1 MLNRFPNVERSD
13 YLLMKKIFLAS
24 FMILALGPWFFGDY
38 ISGMYGDLMVQVK
51 SGLWMLENKQLLLN
65 DVFSWH
71 EDLNWCPHE
80 IGFYLLSGFTYKI
93 GGAYGCILLSCVS
106 ILCLCCLF
114 YRENGKHSLLSLVLS
129 VLLFGVNTGV
139 AVLYNTRPYIIST
152 PLMFGLMISIWNKTE
167 AKKCGVYFCI
177 CSLIMAWFHGG
188 MIPLL
193 FVIYAV
199 GVLIDLVYKD
209 FKRVRCLFGFLLVG
223 FLLSLCSPIGVETWT
238 YAATQSQATD
248 VWAYISEWQHGVMNL
263 LSSFIFVASTLLFLL
278 TDGVRRFNRTSIL
291 KAAYICMYAI
301 LFFKYVRFSS
311 LMALT
316 FLFVM
321 PEVFDIFL
329 VWLYKRFAVVRKVC
343 SIGRLRRF
351 FANYRLRLAKTLLG
365 FSAVFVLASVVL
377 GGVTLSVLPNNS
389 LNDIAEMNGKSYE
402 IISYIKE
409 QGYTRLHNG
418 YNEGTWLLFNDIKV
432 SQDNR
437 CDLYLKEFSGK
448 QYISMSVTFQSL
460 DVWVDEFKPDAVLL
474 TYLTSDDEDSVPDI
488 IRILR
493 DFQKDKY
500 DLVFELET
508 VKTPFLVSEEM
519 KESGDEC
526 QKMHWC
532 IFEVIYD

>member
-1 MLNRFPNVERSD
+1 
-13 YLLMKKIFLAS
+13 
-24 FMILALGPWFFGDY
+24 
-38 ISGMYGDLMVQVK
+38 
-51 SGLWMLENKQLLLN
+51 
-65 DVFSWH
+65 
-71 EDLNWCPHE
+71 
-80 IGFYLLSGFTYKI
+80 
-93 GGAYGCILLSCVS
+93 
-106 ILCLCCLF
+106 
-114 YRENGKHSLLSLVLS
+114 
-129 VLLFGVNTGV
+129 
-139 AVLYNTRPYIIST
+139 
-152 PLMFGLMISIWNKTE
+152 
-167 AKKCGVYFCI
+167 
-177 CSLIMAWFHGG
+177 
-188 MIPLL
+188 
-193 FVIYAV
+193 
-199 GVLIDLVYKD
+199 
-209 FKRVRCLFGFLLVG
+209 
-223 FLLSLCSPIGVETWT
+223 
-238 YAATQSQATD
+238 
-248 VWAYISEWQHGVMNL
+248 
-263 LSSFIFVASTLLFLL
+263 
-278 TDGVRRFNRTSIL
+278 
-291 KAAYICMYAI
+291 MYAI

-351 FANYRLRLAKTLLG
+351 FANYRLWLAKTLLG

-474 TYLTSDDEDSVPDI
+474 TYLTSDDEYSVPDI